1 MAEQNQYILERT
13 MHFPNMT
20 VRVHRPVLTKEERA
34 ARMRQIYNAAA
45 NLLVNQTMKGGT

>member
-34 ARMRQIYNAAA
+34 ARMRLIYNAAA
-45 NLLVNQTMKGGT
+45 NLLINQTMKGGT